1 MRRVQACSRAAR
13 LSLALLL
20 LAAFGWPAST
30 RAHTLD
36 VTINVTGDEKIGRE
50 LRKLIEESEK
60 DQGAI
65 DGPGALQRARTQV
78 QRVTSALRSKGYYG
92 ASISATIAGKPVED
106 PATLEALEA
115 LPGEQKLSVAFQ
127 VETGPLFH
135 MDKIDIQGAS
145 DIERKKL
152 RLAPGDPA
160 EAVQILGAEDDMLA
174 QLRKRG
180 HALAA
185 AGQREVVVDHA
196 TRKVDVTYVF
206 EPGPKARMGPVTFNG
221 SESMDMVFLQRRV
234 PFKQGEPYDPDKL
247 KKLRDRVGALGVFSG
262 VRVKAAPEL
271 TPDGELPIAVDL
283 KDRPPR
289 TIGFGA
295 AYETSRGFA
304 VNAYWMHRNLFGQA
318 ESVKLSAEVNNIAR
332 GGFTTAS
339 LGDTGYAVSA
349 AFLKPDW
356 WVAGQD
362 ATAKIE
368 ALREFLDAYR
378 RRAIVVQGGLDR
390 RISQEWRVTAGV
402 NIEYSS
408 IERFGVTRDYKLFG
422 LPLSAMLDRTDNELE
437 PTGGWRLVAK
447 ATPYIDVGQAG
458 KPFTIL
464 RLTGSAYLDLLGEGR
479 TVLAARASVGSI
491 PGGDINTIPPDKL
504 FYAGGGGSV
513 RGFRYQ
519 SAGPRDQFF
528 NPLGGT
534 SIVEGSIELRQRI
547 GESFGVVAFIDVGSA
562 YLGTV
567 PDFSIAPRVGAGLGV
582 RYYTDFGPI
591 RVDVGFPVNRRDG
604 DDRFGLYISLGQ
616 AF

>member
-13 LSLALLL
+13 RLSLAFL
-20 LAAFGWPAST
+20 LAAFGWPVFGW
-30 RAHTLD
+30 AHTLE
-36 VTINVTGDEKIGRE
+36 VSINVTGDAAMGKE
-50 LRKLIEESEK
+50 LKKLIEEPEK

-65 DGPGALQRARTQV
+65 DGAGALQRTRTQL
-78 QRVTSALRSKGYYG
+78 QRVTLALRSKGYYAAG
-92 ASISATIAGKPVED
+92 VTATVAGKPVDD
-106 PATLEALEA
+106 PATLDALEA
-115 LPGEQKLSVAFQ
+115 LPGEQKLTAAFQ

-152 RLAPGDPA
+152 RLAPGDAA
-160 EAVQILGAEDDMLA
+160 EAAQILGAEDDVLV

-185 AGQREVVVDHA
+185 AGRREVVVDHA

-206 EPGPKARMGPVTFNG
+206 NAGPKAKMGPVTFNG

-234 PFKQGEPYDPDKL
+234 PFKEGDPYDPDKL
-247 KKLRDRVGALGVFSG
+247 KKLRDRVGALGVFSA

-318 ESVKLSAEVNNIAR
+318 ESVKLAAELNNIAR
-332 GGFTTAS
+332 NGVNGAS
-339 LGDTGYAVSA
+339 LGDTGFSVSA

-362 ATAKIE
+362 ATARVE
-368 ALREFLDAYR
+368 LLREFLDSYR
-378 RRAIVVQGGLDR
+378 RRAFVVQGGLDR
-390 RISQEWRVTAGV
+390 RISQEWRVTGGV
-402 NIEYSS
+402 TVEYSR
-408 IERFGVTRDYKLFG
+408 IERLGVTRDYKLFG
-422 LPLSAMLDRTDNELE
+422 LPLSAMLDFTDNELE
-437 PTGGWRLVAK
+437 PTKGWRLVAK
-447 ATPYIDVGQAG
+447 ATPFIDAG
-458 KPFTIL
+458 AVSKPFTIL

-491 PGGDINTIPPDKL
+491 PGGDTNTLPADKL

-519 SAGPRDQFF
+519 SAGPRDQFL
-528 NPLGGT
+528 NPLGGA
-534 SIVEGSIELRQRI
+534 SVIEGSIELRQRI

-562 YLGTV
+562 YAGKT
-567 PDFSIAPRVGAGLGV
+567 PDFSIAPRIGAGLGI

-591 RVDVGFPVNRRDG
+591 RADVALPINKRDG
-604 DDRFGLYISLGQ
+604 DDRFGIYISLGQ